1 LIKRGYWKRG
11 GLYSSQ
17 ENVMGKPI
25 AQKLADLEED
35 IFLNLVRQE
44 LDAGAD
50 PMAILEDCRAGMVLV
65 GKHFEEGT
73 YFISDLMMAGELFKQ
88 ATNLLAPKMQLKGD
102 ASRGKVVVGTVKGDI
117 HDIGKDLVVGML
129 KAANYDVHDLG
140 VDVPPDKFVATLKE
154 TKARVLGLSALLT
167 TAFDSMKD
175 TVDAIKEA
183 GIRPGVKVMI
193 GGGPVNQ
200 EVVEYSGADDWGA
213 DAQKAVTL
221 CNRFMER

>member
-1 LIKRGYWKRG
+1 M
-11 GLYSSQ
+11 
-17 ENVMGKPI
+17 EKPI
-25 AQKLADLEED
+25 VQKLADLEEEA
-35 IFLNLVRQE
+35 FLNLLRQE
-44 LDAGAD
+44 LDSGAD

-65 GKHFEEGT
+65 GKRFEEST

-88 ATNLLAPKMQLKGD
+88 ATNLLAPKTQLPGD
-102 ASRGKVVVGTVKGDI
+102 KSRGKVVVGTVKGDI

-140 VDVPPDKFVATLKE
+140 VDVPPDKFIDVLKQ

-183 GIRPGVKVMI
+183 GIRSEVKIMI

-213 DAQKAVTL
+213 DAQEAVTL
-221 CNRFMER
+221 CNRFMEG

>member
-1 LIKRGYWKRG
+1 M
-11 GLYSSQ
+11 
-17 ENVMGKPI
+17 EKPI
-25 AQKLADLEED
+25 VQKLANLEEEA
-35 IFLNLVRQE
+35 FLNLLQEE
-44 LDAGAD
+44 LDGGAD
-50 PMAILEDCRAGMVLV
+50 PVAILEDCRAGMVLV
-65 GKHFEEGT
+65 GKRFEEDT

-88 ATNLLAPKMQLKGD
+88 ATNLLGPKMQLSGD

-140 VDVPPDKFVATLKE
+140 VDVPPENFIDVLKE

-167 TAFDSMKD
+167 TAFESMKD

-183 GIRPGVKVMI
+183 GIRSEVKIMI

-213 DAQKAVTL
+213 DAQEAVTL
-221 CNRFMER
+221 CNRFMKG

>member
-1 LIKRGYWKRG
+1 MG
-11 GLYSSQ
+11 GPYSSQ
-17 ENVMGKPI
+17 ENVMEKAI
-25 AQKLADLEED
+25 AQKLADLEEQA
-35 IFLNLVRQE
+35 FLHLLRKE
-44 LDAGAD
+44 LGAGAD
-50 PMAILEDCRAGMVLV
+50 PMAILEQCRAGMVLV
-65 GKHFEEGT
+65 GKRFEENR

-88 ATNLLAPKMQLKGD
+88 ATNILAPKMQLSGN

-129 KAANYDVHDLG
+129 KAANFEVHDLG
-140 VDVPPDKFVATLKE
+140 VDVPPDKFIDTLKE

-167 TAFDSMKD
+167 TAFESMKD

-183 GIRPGVKVMI
+183 GIRSEVKIMI

-213 DAQKAVTL
+213 DAQEAVTL
-221 CNRFMER
+221 CNRFVER

>member
-1 LIKRGYWKRG
+1 M
-11 GLYSSQ
+11 
-17 ENVMGKPI
+17 EKPI
-25 AQKLADLEED
+25 TQKLADLEEEA
-35 IFLNLVRQE
+35 FLNEVRRA

-50 PMAILEDCRAGMVLV
+50 SMTILEYCRAGMVLV
-65 GKHFEEGT
+65 GKRFEENT

-88 ATNLLAPKMQLKGD
+88 ATHILGAKIQLSGD

-129 KAANYDVHDLG
+129 KAANYNVYDLG
-140 VDVPPDKFVATLKE
+140 VDVPPEKFIEVLKE
-154 TKARVLGLSALLT
+154 TGAPVLALSALIT
-167 TAFDSMKD
+167 TAFESMKD
-175 TVDAIKEA
+175 TVAAIKEV
-183 GIRPGVKVMI
+183 GIRSKVRIMI

-213 DAQKAVTL
+213 DAQEAVTL

>member
-1 LIKRGYWKRG
+1 M
-11 GLYSSQ
+11 
-17 ENVMGKPI
+17 EKPI
-25 AQKLADLEED
+25 VQKLADLEEQA
-35 IFLNLVRQE
+35 FLNLLRQE
-44 LDAGAD
+44 LDGGAD
-50 PMAILEDCRAGMVLV
+50 PMVILEACRAGMVLV
-65 GKHFEEGT
+65 GKRFEEST

-88 ATNLLAPKMQLKGD
+88 ATNLLAPKMQLSGD

-140 VDVPPDKFVATLKE
+140 VDVPPEKFIDVLKQ
-154 TKARVLGLSALLT
+154 TRARVLGLSALLT

-183 GIRPGVKVMI
+183 GIRSEVKIMI

-213 DAQKAVTL
+213 DAQEAVTL
-221 CNRFMER
+221 CNRFMEG

>member
-1 LIKRGYWKRG
+1 M
-11 GLYSSQ
+11 
-17 ENVMGKPI
+17 EKPI
-25 AQKLADLEED
+25 VQKLADLEEEA
-35 IFLNLVRQE
+35 FLNLLRQE
-44 LDAGAD
+44 LDGGAD
-50 PMAILEDCRAGMVLV
+50 PMAILEDCRAGMVIV
-65 GKHFEEGT
+65 GKRFEEST

-88 ATNLLAPKMQLKGD
+88 ATDLLSPKIQLSGD

-140 VDVPPDKFVATLKE
+140 VDVPPEKFVDVLKQ

-167 TAFDSMKD
+167 TAFETMKD

-183 GIRPGVKVMI
+183 GIRSEVKIMI

-213 DAQKAVTL
+213 DAQAAVTL
-221 CNRFMER
+221 CNRFMEG

>member
-1 LIKRGYWKRG
+1 VGVP
-11 GLYSSQ
+11 YSSQ
-17 ENVMGKPI
+17 ENVMEKPI
-25 AQKLADLEED
+25 VQKLANLEEEA
-35 IFLNLVRQE
+35 FLNLLQEE
-44 LDAGAD
+44 LDGGAD
-50 PMAILEDCRAGMVLV
+50 PVAILEDCRAGMALV
-65 GKHFEEGT
+65 GKRFEENT

-88 ATNLLAPKMQLKGD
+88 ATNLLAPKMQLSGD
-102 ASRGKVVVGTVKGDI
+102 ASLGKVVVGTVKGDI

-140 VDVPPDKFVATLKE
+140 VDVPPENFIDVLKE

-167 TAFDSMKD
+167 TAFESMKD

-183 GIRPGVKVMI
+183 GIRSEVKIMI

-213 DAQKAVTL
+213 DAQEAVTL
-221 CNRFMER
+221 CNRFMEG

>member
-1 LIKRGYWKRG
+1 
-11 GLYSSQ
+11 
-17 ENVMGKPI
+17 MDKPI
-25 AQKLADLEED
+25 AQKLADLQEQA
-35 IFLNLVRQE
+35 FLDLLRQE

-50 PMAILEDCRAGMVLV
+50 PMALLEDCRAGMVLV
-65 GKHFEEGT
+65 GKRFEENT

-88 ATNLLAPKMQLKGD
+88 GTNILSPKMQLRGD

-140 VDVPPDKFVATLKE
+140 VDVSPGKFVDVLKE

-167 TAFDSMKD
+167 TAFESMKD
-175 TVDAIKEA
+175 TVEAIQEV
-183 GIRPGVKVMI
+183 GIRSGVKIMI

-200 EVVEYSGADDWGA
+200 EVVEYSGADAWGA
-213 DAQKAVTL
+213 DAQEAVTL

>member
-1 LIKRGYWKRG
+1 MKWERI
-11 GLYSSQ
+11 
-17 ENVMGKPI
+17 MDKPI
-25 AQKLADLEED
+25 AQKLADLEEQA
-35 IFLNLVRQE
+35 FLDLLRQE

-50 PMAILEDCRAGMVLV
+50 PMAILEECRAGMVLV
-65 GKHFEEGT
+65 GKRFEENT

-88 ATNLLAPKMQLKGD
+88 ATNVLAPKMQLSGG
-102 ASRGKVVVGTVKGDI
+102 ASYGKVVVGTVKGDI

-140 VDVPPDKFVATLKE
+140 VDVPPDKFVDVLKE

-167 TAFDSMKD
+167 TAFESMKD
-175 TVDAIKEA
+175 TVDAIKKA
-183 GIRPGVKVMI
+183 GIRSGVKIMI

-213 DAQKAVTL
+213 DAQEAVTL
-221 CNRFMER
+221 CNRFVER